1 MPLPIVGAIA
11 AGVGRVAAAG
21 AARAGA
27 GKLAQGAANIGGR
40 YATFKAFSDPNKD
53 DYDRQP
59 RAGREGY

>member
-1 MPLPIVGAIA
+1 MPLPLAAIA

-27 GKLAQGAANIGGR
+27 GKIGQAAANIGGR

-53 DYDRQP
+53 DYDREP
-59 RAGREGY
+59 RADRAGY